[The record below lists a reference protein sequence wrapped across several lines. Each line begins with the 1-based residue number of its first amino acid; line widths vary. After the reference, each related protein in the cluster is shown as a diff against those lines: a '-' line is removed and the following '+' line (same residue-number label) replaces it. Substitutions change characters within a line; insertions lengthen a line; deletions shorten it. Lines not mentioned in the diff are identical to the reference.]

1 MITPVRM
8 QESGAEVNV
17 KITKSRNEDVGID
30 KLVETITDIT
40 DNIGE
45 EVKEEELG
53 LKTPPTVIS
62 SGLPSSK

>member
-1 MITPVRM
+1 M
-8 QESGAEVNV
+8 SEVNV

-53 LKTPPTVIS
+53 LKTPATVIS
-62 SGLPSSK
+62 SDLPSSK

>member
-30 KLVETITDIT
+30 KLVETTTDIT
-40 DNIGE
+40 DIGE

-53 LKTPPTVIS
+53 LKTPATVIS
-62 SGLPSSK
+62 SDLPSSK